1 MKEEKKENGQ
11 YTMKVS
17 QKAVIF
23 DPEQNKF
30 LLVKISDK
38 FKGGNYY
45 NAYGPWELAGGRIE
59 EKEEINAAL
68 SREIKEEV
76 GDIDFDVKGI
86 IDCEKVSLSAGET
99 MLLIY
104 LVEYREGAIILSD
117 EHSDYRWET
126 AESIE
131 KSKEYKPWLKE
142 MVKKSVKYI
151 ESEKCLE
158 NWKRAQADFE
168 NFRKLQ
174 EKKMAEFREFAN
186 LDIIY
191 QIIPVLDNF
200 ESSLEHIPEE
210 KKDGGWVQGI
220 LYIKKQLEDVLRNN
234 GIEEFAV
241 KVGDKFDPEIHE
253 AVADS
258 NQRMKSESTNKINQ
272 VMQKGYKIGKR
283 VIRAARVIVG

>member
-11 YTMKVS
+11 HKMKVS

-30 LLVKISDK
+30 LLVKIADK

-45 NAYGPWELAGGRIE
+45 NTYGPWELAGGRIE
-59 EKEEINAAL
+59 EREEVKDAL

-76 GDIDFDVKGI
+76 GNIDFDAKGI
-86 IDCEKVSLSAGET
+86 IGCEKVSLSVGET

-104 LVEYREGAIILSD
+104 LVEYRGGEIELSD
-117 EHSDYRWET
+117 EHCEYRWET

-131 KSKEYKPWLKE
+131 KSKEYKSWLKK
-142 MVKKSVKYI
+142 MVKEAEKYFEQEKSFDLWKR
-151 ESEKCLE
+151 SQADLE
-158 NWKRAQADFE
+158 NY
-168 NFRKLQ
+168 RKLQ

-200 ESSLEHIPEE
+200 ESSLEHIPED

-220 LYIKKQLEDVLRNN
+220 LYIKKQLENVLKNN
-234 GIEEFAV
+234 GVEEIMV
-241 KVGDKFDPEIHE
+241 KAGDKFNPEIHE
-253 AVADS
+253 AVQQEIDS
-258 NQRMKSESTNKINQ
+258 KKQETKNVIKK
-272 VMQKGYKIGKR
+272 VVQKGYKVGER
-283 VIRAARVIVG
+283 VIRAARVTVE

>member
-1 MKEEKKENGQ
+1 MKEEKIENGQ
-11 YTMKVS
+11 YKMKVS

-30 LLVKISDK
+30 LVVKIADK

-45 NAYGPWELAGGRIE
+45 KAYGPWELAGGRIE

-76 GDIDFDVKGI
+76 GDIYFDIKEI
-86 IDCEKVSLSAGET
+86 INCLKVDTSAGET

-104 LVEYREGAIILSD
+104 LVEYRGGEIGLSD
-117 EHSDYRWET
+117 EHSEYRWET

-142 MVKKSVKYI
+142 MLRKA
-151 ESEKCLE
+151 ESYLENEKCLE

-168 NFRKLQ
+168 NYRKLQ
-174 EKKMAEFREFAN
+174 EKKMAEFREYAN

-191 QIIPVLDNF
+191 QILPVLDNF
-200 ESSLEHIPEE
+200 ESSLNHVPEDQ
-210 KKDGGWVQGI
+210 KDGGWVQGI
-220 LYIKKQLEDVLRNN
+220 LYIKKQLEDVLKNN
-234 GIEEFAV
+234 GVEEIV
-241 KVGDKFDPEIHE
+241 IKVGDKFDPNIHE
-253 AVADS
+253 AV
-258 NQRMKSESTNKINQ
+258 QREASDKKHETKNIIKKI
-272 VMQKGYKIGKR
+272 VQKGYKVGER
-283 VIRAARVIVG
+283 VIRAARVVVE